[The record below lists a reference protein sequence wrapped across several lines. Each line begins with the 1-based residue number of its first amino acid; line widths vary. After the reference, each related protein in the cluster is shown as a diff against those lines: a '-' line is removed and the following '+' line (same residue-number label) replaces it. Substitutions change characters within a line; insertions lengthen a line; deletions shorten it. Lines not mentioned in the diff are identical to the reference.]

1 MSVNM
6 FEGLNILVLF
16 RGLGVSSELNVWG
29 LFRGLSL
36 SIRADIIHSDEDL
49 GSRTSSYSPS
59 M

>member
-16 RGLGVSSELNVWG
+16 RGLGVFSELNVWG

-36 SIRADIIHSDEDL
+36 SIRGLPGYA
-49 GSRTSSYSPS
+49 
-59 M
+59 